1 MVNSQ
6 EETLPECKYQ
16 FTMSNS
22 KSAVPEAIQASSV
35 LYEARGAVALV
46 TLNRPQALNS
56 FTRQMHHD
64 LWAALDLAQADSKI
78 RALVITGAGRG
89 FCAGADLSEFDFA
102 PGPDLVKRADPGPVI
117 DQAFNPTARRLQNLR
132 IPTIAAING
141 VAAGAGASLAMCCD
155 IAIAAPAASFI
166 QAFSKIGLIPDAGG
180 SWLLVERLGMARAM
194 ALAMTGD
201 KLSAD
206 KAKEWG
212 LIWDVAEDSVAAA
225 LALAERLAVMPTKA
239 LVATRHLLRDAG
251 TRTFTQHLDV
261 ERDTQSAMGRTH
273 DYIEGV
279 NAFLQKRAPEFKGE

>member
-6 EETLPECKYQ
+6 EATPPECKYQ
-16 FTMSNS
+16 FKMSNS

-64 LWAALDLAQADSKI
+64 LWAAFDMAEADSKI
-78 RALVITGAGRG
+78 RALVITGTGRG

-102 PGPDLVKRADPGPVI
+102 PGPDLIKRADPGPVI
-117 DQAFNPTARRLQNLR
+117 DQAFNPTARRLQILR
-132 IPTIAAING
+132 MPTIAAVNG

-155 IAIAAPAASFI
+155 IAIASPTASFI

-194 ALAMTGD
+194 ALAMTGH

-239 LVATRHLLRDAG
+239 LVGTRQLLRDAG
-251 TRTFTQHLDV
+251 TRSFTQHLDV

>member
-1 MVNSQ
+1 MTIPTSSDLNDSQ
-6 EETLPECKYQ
+6 ER
-16 FTMSNS
+16 
-22 KSAVPEAIQASSV
+22 SV

-56 FTRQMHHD
+56 FTRQMHRD
-64 LWAALDLAQADSKI
+64 LWSALDRAEADSTI

-132 IPTIAAING
+132 VPTIAAVNG

-155 IAIAAPAASFI
+155 IAIAVPSASFI

-180 SWLLVERLGMARAM
+180 SWLLVERLGLARAM
-194 ALAMTGD
+194 SLAMTGD
-201 KLSAD
+201 KLTAD

-212 LIWDVAEDSVAAA
+212 LIWDVAQDCVAEA
-225 LALAERLAVMPTKA
+225 LALAERLASMPTKA

-251 TRTFTQHLDV
+251 MRTLTEHLDV
-261 ERDTQSAMGRTH
+261 ERDTQSALGHTH

-279 NAFLQKRAPEFKGE
+279 NAFLQKRAPVFKGE

>member
-1 MVNSQ
+1 MSKTKSTDPKASQ
-6 EETLPECKYQ
+6 E
-16 FTMSNS
+16 
-22 KSAVPEAIQASSV
+22 SSV
-35 LYEARGAVALV
+35 LYEARSAVALV

-56 FTRQMHHD
+56 FTRQMHLD
-64 LWAALDLAQADSKI
+64 LWAALDMAEADIKI

-117 DQAFNPTARRLQNLR
+117 DQAFNPTARRFQNLR
-132 IPTIAAING
+132 MPTIAAING

-155 IAIAAPAASFI
+155 IAIASPTASFI

-212 LIWDVAEDSVAAA
+212 LIWEVAEDCVATA
-225 LALAERLAVMPTKA
+225 LTLAERLAVMPTKA
-239 LVATRHLLRDAG
+239 LVATRQLLCDAG
-251 TRTFTQHLDV
+251 TRSFTQHLDI